1 VVKGGSGMTKKS
13 ATGKRPGKTPAAGK
27 PKRQGAAGRPAKEAK
42 PDRLALVNGAGGFL
56 GYNVVRELVR
66 QGWKVRA
73 TDLPKVKL
81 DHLKNELGVETV
93 GADLLDLDQCR
104 ALLKGVT
111 HVFNVV
117 GLFHFAATREQLYNA
132 NVTATEVMCRASSE
146 VPLQRFVHV
155 ATIGVY
161 GTLGPDPVDEN
172 WPHRPKNAYEE
183 TKEQG
188 EAVAFDYCRTKGL
201 PVVSLRPTVIY
212 GPRSRYGLVT
222 FMSTFA
228 MMRYF
233 GVKEAFRIPGG
244 PKLSNVHVE
253 DVARALVHIAEHGK
267 VGEAYNCADDTPLAW
282 GDMAS
287 FIADEFGIPASR
299 EISIPVPL
307 LHLLGRV
314 VDYVPDEWLAG
325 PRKRIDKG
333 WSLLLKAGIKD
344 YLKPSLDLD
353 FLGYLR
359 SNHILNTNKLK
370 ATGFRF
376 NYPRTYEGL
385 RQAIEWYRE
394 NGWLPR
400 LDQFFEQREKSAA

>member
-1 VVKGGSGMTKKS
+1 M
-13 ATGKRPGKTPAAGK
+13 ATGKSGTSKRTRKVSVKAKAAARGKTSGLKAVTA
-27 PKRQGAAGRPAKEAK
+27 PKSPSG
-42 PDRLALVNGAGGFL
+42 RLALVNGAGGFL

-81 DHLKNELGVETV
+81 DHLKKELGVETV
-93 GADLLDLDQCR
+93 GADLLDIEQCR
-104 ALLKGVT
+104 ALLKDVT

-117 GLFHFAATREQLYNA
+117 GLFHFGATREQLFNA
-132 NVTATEVMCRASSE
+132 NVKATEIMCRASVDAKLE
-146 VPLQRFVHV
+146 KFVHV
-155 ATIGVY
+155 ATVGVY
-161 GTLGPDPVDEN
+161 GVLGSDPVDEN

-212 GPRSRYGLVT
+212 GPRSRYGIVT
-222 FMSTFA
+222 FLSTFA

-299 EISIPVPL
+299 EIQLPVGVL
-307 LHLLGRV
+307 NLIGRV

-325 PRKRIDKG
+325 PRRNIDKG
-333 WSLLLKAGIKD
+333 WAQMLKSGIKD

-359 SNHILNTNKLK
+359 SNHILNTQKLK

-376 NYPRTYEGL
+376 NYPRTYDGL
-385 RQAIEWYRE
+385 RQSIEWYRE

-400 LDQFFEQREKSAA
+400 LDQFFEKRDKAAA